1 MEFVFDTEFLIFFN
15 PFHHNTV
22 NISII
27 YTNLIALFA
36 AAIYNIYNI
45 YSAKERFNGLYD
57 SERSSE
63 ITPRRVQVLCAQGK
77 IPGAVR
83 FGVTW
88 AIPKDAVKPKDGRYK
103 NRN

>member
-57 SERSSE
+57 SEKMGNHS
-63 ITPRRVQVLCAQGK
+63 T
-77 IPGAVR
+77 PGAGALCTGENTGRCSVR
-83 FGVTW
+83 GHLGNT
-88 AIPKDAVKPKDGRYK
+88 
-103 NRN
+103 